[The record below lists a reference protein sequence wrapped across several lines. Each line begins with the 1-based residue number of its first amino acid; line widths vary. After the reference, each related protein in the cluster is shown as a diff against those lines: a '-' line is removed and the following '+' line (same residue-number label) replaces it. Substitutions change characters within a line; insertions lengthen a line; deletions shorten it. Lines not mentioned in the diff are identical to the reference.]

1 MKMIRQVK
9 VYSDGSHYV
18 GIPYVPHRYA
28 GRKKGCIQEE
38 KIEVKNIPMP
48 EKNGKDE
55 KERASFAAGEKM
67 TRKEIFEAL
76 HEKYKG
82 LQAKARKK
90 LIVQGMLPY
99 FQSEDESEAFAERQM
114 KRKKRNE
121 ICRKIRLWRKLN
133 MNNFNYFVTFTY
145 SDELHTEESFRKALG
160 QCLQHYSSRKGWR
173 YIGVWE
179 RSEAKKRLHF
189 HGIFRIPE
197 GTLPGENTEKRDYDT
212 RDKRMRTRVE
222 NSYFAERFGRND
234 FEEIASKEVLP
245 LSVRYITK
253 YMEKT
258 GEKLVYSRGLYQYF
272 VADIPEEDVVF
283 PMGEDGKKLLLF
295 DDFACWKEGEY
306 IGRVSEETIAKLPK
320 RN

>member
-48 EKNGKDE
+48 EKKGKDE

-114 KRKKRNE
+114 KRKKCNE

-145 SDELHTEESFRKALG
+145 FYGHYKDKGIKGIKKAHEFR
-160 QCLQHYSSRKGWR
+160 
-173 YIGVWE
+173 
-179 RSEAKKRLHF
+179 
-189 HGIFRIPE
+189 
-197 GTLPGENTEKRDYDT
+197 
-212 RDKRMRTRVE
+212 
-222 NSYFAERFGRND
+222 
-234 FEEIASKEVLP
+234 
-245 LSVRYITK
+245 
-253 YMEKT
+253 
-258 GEKLVYSRGLYQYF
+258 
-272 VADIPEEDVVF
+272 
-283 PMGEDGKKLLLF
+283 
-295 DDFACWKEGEY
+295 
-306 IGRVSEETIAKLPK
+306 
-320 RN
+320 

>member
-1 MKMIRQVK
+1 MIRQVK

-28 GRKKGCIQEE
+28 VRRKGGAREE
-38 KIEVKNIPMP
+38 KIEIKDIPMP
-48 EKNGKDE
+48 EKNGEDE
-55 KERASFAAGEKM
+55 EERAILAVGEKM

-82 LQAKARKK
+82 LKAKERKK

-99 FQSEDESEAFAERQM
+99 FQSEDESEAFAERQI

-133 MNNFNYFVTFTY
+133 MHNFNYFVTFTY

-179 RSEAKKRLHF
+179 RSEKGKRLHF

-197 GTLPGENTEKRDYDT
+197 GTLPGENAEKRDYDT
-212 RDKRMRTRVE
+212 RDRRMRTRVE